1 MSVRATK
8 DEFYLKFI
16 YNFIYLYMLVSAQQT
31 RYNLRETLRPDTQY
45 SVELVLTW

>member
-1 MSVRATK
+1 MSVRATR

-16 YNFIYLYMLVSAQQT
+16 ILYIYICWLPAQQT